1 MSAASKSRPASQAR
15 TGTTKSVLYGPE
27 TETGFISPYALGG
40 DAETSE
46 ALDSRSRA
54 ELGRRPLE
62 PSSPPRDTLLNG
74 YRSLSWLLGFRQ
86 SYSLVNGGSW
96 HRHPR
101 NAKRLNVPGV
111 IWGGAL
117 IGFCLAR
124 SFTMNVS
131 RTPSLLVPGEWF
143 WLSAPIYKV
152 NIFIH
157 IYLTTIGGIFSV
169 FQFFPAIRRKNV
181 LLHRLNGKFLTLRV
195 CDPAHGMPKGY
206 GVLFCLVVGNI
217 CGAIVARR
225 SIGGELNVQSAY
237 YILAIMVV
245 YSGLL
250 GAYYVKRDTRL
261 HRRWMLRKNGR
272 LFFNNCHSP
281 SHRSCCARDRDNDR
295 HILLCGHILAPASLS
310 LLSIFKIWRC
320 DEIINLLELSDVQN
334 SFPQCVAPGANASA
348 LWVAVHA
355 STKRGPLYLASSV
368 RATLGG
374 HLPFVPDLLT
384 YNLAGMCLWIATL
397 MHMAGVEYYLYQTDA
412 SNQVRFGFVLEPL
425 DWVEEDIKS

>member
-27 TETGFISPYALGG
+27 TETSFISPYALGG

-86 SYSLVNGGSW
+86 SYSLVN
-96 HRHPR
+96 
-101 NAKRLNVPGV
+101 GV

-261 HRRWMLRKNGR
+261 HRRWMLRMVVYFSTIVTAR
-272 LFFNNCHSP
+272 LIVLA
-281 SHRSCCARDRDNDR
+281 ARE
-295 HILLCGHILAPASLS
+295 IVTMIGTYYS
-310 LLSIFKIWRC
+310 IWRC
-320 DEIINLLELSDVQN
+320 DEIINLLESPDVQN

-374 HLPFVPDLLT
+374 HLPVVPDLLT

>member
-27 TETGFISPYALGG
+27 TETSFISPYALGG

-86 SYSLVNGGSW
+86 SYSLVN
-96 HRHPR
+96 
-101 NAKRLNVPGV
+101 GV

-181 LLHRLNGKFLTLRV
+181 LLHRLNG
-195 CDPAHGMPKGY
+195 Y

-261 HRRWMLRKNGR
+261 HRRWMLRMVVYFSTIVTAR
-272 LFFNNCHSP
+272 LIVLA
-281 SHRSCCARDRDNDR
+281 ARE
-295 HILLCGHILAPASLS
+295 IVTMIGTYYS
-310 LLSIFKIWRC
+310 IWRC
-320 DEIINLLELSDVQN
+320 DEIINLLESPDVQN

-368 RATLGG
+368 RATL
-374 HLPFVPDLLT
+374 
-384 YNLAGMCLWIATL
+384 GMCLWIATL